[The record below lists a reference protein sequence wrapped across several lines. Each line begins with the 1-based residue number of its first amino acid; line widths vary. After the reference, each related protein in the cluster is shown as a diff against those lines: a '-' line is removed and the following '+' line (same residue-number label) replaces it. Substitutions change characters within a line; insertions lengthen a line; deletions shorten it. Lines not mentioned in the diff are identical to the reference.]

1 MVEAGDAKCQQAR
14 RIKGLPFLRD
24 RDGNEPSRELL
35 LESCDEYDLDPCE
48 LGM

>member
-35 LESCDEYDLDPCE
+35 LELCDEYELDPCE